1 MKKQYQVTLLCV
13 TNKYKPL
20 STIVN
25 FEQIGNFDLTPNLE
39 YKKQIIQQGT
49 EKICNKRGLT
59 GKDLQ
64 KMNFL
69 KVRVRA
75 YDKEKIEKEAAARY
89 DEIKREKFA
98 SGEWKPSAKDKEK
111 GLTN

>member
-1 MKKQYQVTLLCV
+1 MKKQYQVTLICT

-25 FEQIGNFDLTPNLE
+25 FEQIGNFDLTPNAD
-39 YKKQIIQQGT
+39 YKKKIIAQGT
-49 EKICNKRGLT
+49 EKICIKRGLT

-64 KMNFL
+64 KMSFL
-69 KVRVRA
+69 KAKVRA
-75 YDKEKIEKEAAARY
+75 YDKEKIEQDAAVRY
-89 DEIKREKFA
+89 EQIKREKFA
-98 SGEWKPSAKDKEK
+98 SGEWKPSKKDIEK